1 MEIAEWNRRRFKS
14 DSRTRTQL
22 SNLPPVGLPDLGPL
36 ALVAQEVAFEWDVE
50 LGPPFAFSRYSFVA
64 PAGENAVLKV
74 TPPEDDESD
83 EEADA
88 LAFWAGAG
96 AVQLL
101 RRDRERRVMLIQ
113 RAWPGTDISALPD
126 DEATAIAVETGL
138 RLWRPAGEPFRWI
151 GDHVPRWLDA
161 AEQSNHPAPDLIP
174 LARKLYESL
183 LVGRSTLIHG
193 DLHHH
198 NILDAGKEFLAID
211 AKPMLGDAEFDVPSF
226 LWNPLHHTM
235 TLDLTERRLAA
246 FADAGL
252 DEERMRMWAV
262 IRGAYLGAG
271 EDEADVLR
279 ALLA

>member
-1 MEIAEWNRRRFKS
+1 MERAEWNRRGFKS
-14 DSRTRTQL
+14 DSRTRTRL

-113 RAWPGTDISALPD
+113 RAWPGTDISAMPD

-151 GDHVPRWLDA
+151 GDHVPRWLDH

-174 LARKLYESL
+174 LARSSTSRSL
-183 LVGRSTLIHG
+183 SVARRSYM
-193 DLHHH
+193 
-198 NILDAGKEFLAID
+198 AIFTTTTSSTR
-211 AKPMLGDAEFDVPSF
+211 ASSFSPSTPSRC
-226 LWNPLHHTM
+226 WEMPS
-235 TLDLTERRLAA
+235 LTC
-246 FADAGL
+246 
-252 DEERMRMWAV
+252 
-262 IRGAYLGAG
+262 
-271 EDEADVLR
+271 LR
-279 ALLA
+279 FCGTRCTTP